1 MRDVPISLVNS
12 MSLEYDV
19 VKRYVIPGIYEWRR
33 ANGYPDIREWIQT
46 PEGQEIA
53 EWVRDNLSQFADL
66 VPLFEREWV
75 ITTSNKDDQV
85 LLALK
90 FGIQ

>member
-1 MRDVPISLVNS
+1 MRDIPIALMNA
-12 MSLEYDV
+12 MPRGFDE
-19 VKRYVIPGIYEWRR
+19 VKRYAIPGIAEWRR

-75 ITTSNKDDQV
+75 ITTSSKDDQV